1 MKNQKKTNTLN
12 KSQYYMY
19 GNHAVLAAL
28 QNKNRTIR
36 QLYCLP
42 KQADEFKNKF
52 KHIHIEVVQND
63 FITKQIGKGLPHQ
76 GVIALVDSVFKKNLE
91 DLDFNEGKDRIAV
104 LDQISDPQNIGAI
117 IRSAA
122 AFGIT
127 KMILPSD
134 NCPDENATIAKTAC
148 GCLELV
154 QVAKV
159 TNLKSAIEKLKKMN
173 FWIAGLDG
181 KGQENMD
188 NIIDVEKLAII
199 IGSEGKGMR
208 RLTEKACDF
217 LVRIPISDNVESLNA
232 SNAAGII
239 FYCLAGPKNNCE

>member
-1 MKNQKKTNTLN
+1 
-12 KSQYYMY
+12 MY
-19 GNHAVLAAL
+19 GNHAVHAAI
-28 QNKNRTIR
+28 QNKNRTIK
-36 QLYCLP
+36 QVYCLP
-42 KQADEFKNKF
+42 KQADEFKNQF
-52 KHIHIEVVQND
+52 KHLNIEIVQND
-63 FITKQIGKGLPHQ
+63 FITKQIGKDLPHQ
-76 GVIALVDSVFKKNLE
+76 GVIALVDSVFKKNIE
-91 DLDFNEGKDRIAV
+91 DLKFTTGKDRVAI

-127 KMILPSD
+127 KIILPSD

-159 TNLKSAIEKLKKMN
+159 TNLKNSIEKLKKMN

-181 KGQENMD
+181 KGQED
-188 NIIDVEKLAII
+188 TSNITDIEKLAII

-208 RLTEKACDF
+208 RLTTEACDF
-217 LVRIPISDNVESLNA
+217 LVKIPISEKVESLNA

-239 FYCLAGPKNNCE
+239 FYCLARA